1 MFEDK
6 SSVNKQRVMEKVINR
21 AINEQRST
29 NNDKSTENKFRINPV
44 KSKGTLSGTGFF
56 SGIEKRLKLESY
68 FEEGFPTQHLPK
80 ILFAMLIGLLYISNT
95 HYAEKTVRKINAS
108 QAEVEDLRADYT
120 TLKADLMFASKQSE
134 VARKVKTLGLK
145 ESLRPPYKIAVE
157 KGEY

>member
-1 MFEDK
+1 MKDNSIQRMATNELRSADK
-6 SSVNKQRVMEKVINR
+6 Q
-21 AINEQRST
+21 
-29 NNDKSTENKFRINPV
+29 STENTFRIKPV
-44 KSKGTLSGTGFF
+44 KSGGTSSGTGFF

-80 ILFAMLIGLLYISNT
+80 ILFAMLLGLLYISNT